1 MLDDGL
7 GSGKQIDIEQSST
20 IQQLSIRIE
29 NNIDK
34 CLINMNMT
42 VVEDEL
48 QKETI
53 WFVFLLDEVVSGLI
67 LVTPPLSAAHY
78 SK

>member
-1 MLDDGL
+1 MLDDAL

-29 NNIDK
+29 NNLDK

-42 VVEDEL
+42 GWEHGLQGQAAWSYVLFDE
-48 QKETI
+48 I
-53 WFVFLLDEVVSGLI
+53 DCALI
-67 LVTPPLSAAHY
+67 PFAPSLSAGH
-78 SK
+78 SE